1 LRSLKKKYKSLH
13 SHIFIQFCSSC
24 QGVMS
29 FDSFGRKTIVHYS
42 PNLERAT
49 LFDQSPTNDQMPP
62 RRRRRGTSSKRRGA
76 RKLKGGHRVNKGRIS
91 VRLAGYG
98 LQKLPASQLIRFV
111 SLKNIKTAAKKILS
125 KTGGSLRK
133 RAGGRRRKG
142 RKRGVGKRRR
152 RSRRRL

>member
-1 LRSLKKKYKSLH
+1 
-13 SHIFIQFCSSC
+13 
-24 QGVMS
+24 
-29 FDSFGRKTIVHYS
+29 
-42 PNLERAT
+42 
-49 LFDQSPTNDQMPP
+49 
-62 RRRRRGTSSKRRGA
+62 
-76 RKLKGGHRVNKGRIS
+76 

-125 KTGGSLRK
+125 KTGGSIRK

-142 RKRGVGKRRR
+142 RKRGIGKRRR